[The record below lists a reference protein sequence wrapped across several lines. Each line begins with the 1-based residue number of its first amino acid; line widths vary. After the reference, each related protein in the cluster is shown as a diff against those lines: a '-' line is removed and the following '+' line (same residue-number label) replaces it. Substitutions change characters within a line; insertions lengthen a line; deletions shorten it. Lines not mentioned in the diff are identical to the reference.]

1 MAIDYSVFDKVG
13 GISKGKPQI
22 EHRRDKRL
30 DGGKAERECRA
41 EVWRLYGKHC
51 GIPGCRD
58 AGIHQHHIV
67 YRSRSRKL
75 KYDPHNRVP
84 LCQKHHQLL
93 HLGKIE
99 ILPRDAAG
107 ELVIKGERKYLEFKL

>member
-1 MAIDYSVFDKVG
+1 MAIDYSVFA
-13 GISKGKPQI
+13 IPKGKPRI
-22 EHRRDKRL
+22 EERREKRL
-30 DGGKAERECRA
+30 DGGKAERECREA
-41 EVWRLYGKHC
+41 VWRLYGRHC

-67 YRSRSRKL
+67 YRARSRKL
-75 KYDPHNRVP
+75 KYEPTNRVP
-84 LCQKHHQLL
+84 LCAKHHQLL

-99 ILPRDAAG
+99 ILPRDASG